1 MPPHYI
7 YVIKLNDMT
16 IELQVKCL
24 EVENW
29 TRALVMR
36 GMDREEIVYKIDEIY
51 EPWTEEEM
59 EAVAEAIA
67 YARLGVLN

>member
-7 YVIKLNDMT
+7 YVIKLKIMT

-51 EPWTEEEM
+51 EPWTEDEM
-59 EAVAEAIA
+59 EAIAESIS

>member
-1 MPPHYI
+1 
-7 YVIKLNDMT
+7 MT
-16 IELQVKCL
+16 SELQVKCL

-36 GMDREEIVYKIDEIY
+36 GIDREEIVYRISDMY
-51 EPWTEEEM
+51 DCMTEEEM
-59 EAVAEAIA
+59 DAVAESIA

>member
-1 MPPHYI
+1 
-7 YVIKLNDMT
+7 MT
-16 IELQVKCL
+16 TELQVKCL

-51 EPWTEEEM
+51 EPCTEDEM
-59 EAVAEAIA
+59 EAIAEAIA

>member
-36 GMDREEIVYKIDEIY
+36 GIDREEIVYRISDMY
-51 EPWTEEEM
+51 DCMTEEEM